1 MLERKDFKNLSK
13 NEIVGFVSKISEMRP
28 EVAKEIIAQFPELK
42 DLTKT
47 ALVEYRG
54 MLETVVKSDDA
65 SLENYYDINKKG
77 MTGASDS
84 RFNYKELAEKILSD
98 CNKLL
103 ENPNLSIEDGLNI
116 IKQEKNIRHGF

>member
-84 RFNYKELAEKILSD
+84 RFNYKELAE
-98 CNKLL
+98 
-103 ENPNLSIEDGLNI
+103 
-116 IKQEKNIRHGF
+116 